1 MAEPEPHPLTVESPD
16 DWDEPPATPA
26 GVADANFAANVR
38 ETRERLKM
46 SQGELA
52 RRMSDRGFPYYQQT
66 VRRVEDGKRKVSV
79 GEGGALAEILRT
91 TVDRLTWPGREA
103 STAALLDRVT
113 AKTERAF
120 DQIIHWTGTLLF
132 AQRQL
137 GTTVGEAQRAGH
149 YGSDRI
155 RDQARAA
162 EEALEYTP
170 EDAVARGRRQH
181 EELIE
186 EAASEL
192 DG

>member
-1 MAEPEPHPLTVESPD
+1 MSRTGSARSAWGRAARSPRSSA
-16 DWDEPPATPA
+16 P
-26 GVADANFAANVR
+26 R
-38 ETRERLKM
+38 
-46 SQGELA
+46 
-52 RRMSDRGFPYYQQT
+52 
-66 VRRVEDGKRKVSV
+66 
-79 GEGGALAEILRT
+79 

-170 EDAVARGRRQH
+170 EDAVARQH
-181 EELIE
+181 QQHRLVE